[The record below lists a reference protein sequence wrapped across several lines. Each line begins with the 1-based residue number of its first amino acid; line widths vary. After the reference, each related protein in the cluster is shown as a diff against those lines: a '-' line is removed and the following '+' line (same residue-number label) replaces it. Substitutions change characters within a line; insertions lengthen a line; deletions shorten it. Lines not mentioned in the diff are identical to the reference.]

1 MTYLLLIVTLLFV
14 LAFFGILLLLRKP
27 VGREVLVPSYEPPS
41 NVSPGVAA
49 WLLNPGDLSRAMAA
63 ALANMAAK
71 GYIKIEES
79 DETLSVTQLATQCDQ
94 PLEDEEVDLMKFLFF
109 DDDCFDFDG
118 TLKLY
123 EIARVLRLALENAQS
138 SKSRAALS
146 QVADYQ
152 KFLSEVDADAISRMS
167 SAEQPG
173 EMSRKK
179 AFEIAF
185 NLDKG
190 WGQHFVDSMGLVA
203 TDSVT
208 PGDSTDDNGPFA
220 RAPL

>member
-1 MTYLLLIVTLLFV
+1 MTYLLPTVALLFV
-14 LAFFGILLLLRKP
+14 LVFFGIALILRRP
-27 VGREVLVPSYEPPS
+27 ADGEVLVPSYEPPS

-63 ALANMAAK
+63 ALVNMAAK

-79 DETLSVTQLATQCDQ
+79 DEMFSVTRLATECEQ

-118 TLKLY
+118 TLKLD
-123 EIARVLRLALENAQS
+123 EIARVLRLALQNAQS

-167 SAEQPG
+167 SAEQPR

-185 NLDKG
+185 DLDKG
-190 WGQHFVDSMGLVA
+190 WGQHFVDSIGVVG
-203 TDSVT
+203 TDSVM
-208 PGDSTDDNGPFA
+208 PGDSTEDNGPFA